1 MRNKYGNLV
10 TLLDGHRFDSRL
22 EARRYQELR
31 LFERIALIAKL
42 EVHPKYELRIG
53 EILICTYTADF
64 RYFDEESRRMIVE
77 DVKSEATRLK
87 ESYRLKRKL
96 MLAVHGI
103 EVSEYGV
110 RVRGSRRSRIAS

>member
-1 MRNKYGNLV
+1 MRSKYGNLV
-10 TLLDGHRFDSRL
+10 TVLDGHRFDSRL

-31 LFERIALIAKL
+31 LLERAGLVAKL
-42 EVHPKYELRIG
+42 EVHPRFELRIG

-64 RYFDEESRRMIVE
+64 RYFDESRRMIVE

-96 MLAVHGI
+96 MLAIHGI
-103 EVSEYGV
+103 EVTEYGV
-110 RVRGSRRSRIAS
+110 RVRGTGRSRIAS